1 MKEYGEWLKRIA
13 IVVAIFANLK
23 FFIAVFPYVNIN
35 KVINYGLFTQV
46 I

>member
-23 FFIAVFPYVNIN
+23 FFMAYVNIN